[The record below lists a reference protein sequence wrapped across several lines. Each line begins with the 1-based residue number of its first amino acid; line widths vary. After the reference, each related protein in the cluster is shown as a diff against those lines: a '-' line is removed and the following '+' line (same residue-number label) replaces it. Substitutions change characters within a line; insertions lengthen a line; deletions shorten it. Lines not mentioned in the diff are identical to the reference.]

1 MMMKHWMQGLAMAS
15 MVVAAGCS
23 SDAKTTSGDTI
34 AEGRVTTAVDVG
46 HEQGSPITKAET
58 VAAKGGPASTSLPTE
73 SLDVIA
79 ISDAAVE
86 QINGESKGERLWEI
100 TASIHNGGAVELPGV
115 ELVADLSTA
124 SEEHAFARNSAEVR
138 FPVLLKPGST
148 FAWRSL
154 SPVIGKPP
162 QGEAL
167 VSVKAT
173 RRLET
178 LAAVSDGW
186 RPLDP
191 ATAVPKIVGKPVIVP
206 AAKMATRGD

>member
-1 MMMKHWMQGLAMAS
+1 MMMKHWMRGLAMAS

-34 AEGRVTTAVDVG
+34 GEGRVTTGVAAQDA
-46 HEQGSPITKAET
+46 PITTSGAVT
-58 VAAKGGPASTSLPTE
+58 ATGAPASSSPPTE

-79 ISDAAVE
+79 ISDVAVK

-100 TASIHNGGAVELPGV
+100 TASIRNEGAVALPGV
-115 ELVADLSTA
+115 ELVADLYTA
-124 SEEHAFARNSAEVR
+124 GEAHAFARNSAELR
-138 FPVLLKPGST
+138 FPVTLKPGST

-154 SPVIGKPP
+154 SPIIGKPP
-162 QGEAL
+162 KGKAL

-178 LAAVSDGW
+178 MVGVSDGW
-186 RPLDP
+186 RPLDT

-206 AAKMATRGD
+206 AAKLTQRGE